1 MKPATGR
8 PSTSSTRV
16 LREEWTHFSEG
27 GYAETENQVRQL
39 LTENGVKDLQ
49 SKVEPLPSGGA
60 SSSDVTPESY
70 IGTWRQTWTI
80 ANHDKYQPGKT
91 VDYEAGEAALR
102 DRVYLDGSW
111 VNGREAFTA
120 IMDAKAFLKFRA
132 GAVNV
137 VLEPSGAGCFPVWLD
152 GAPIPANI
160 RGGDVVERDGGTC
173 IAVGEEDSYDIYQ
186 GAVDTFTLR
195 LDVRLDTELYTF
207 AFSRQDMS
215 PMCGGRDRGGPLFH
229 RFTNEAN
236 AARDEFQTMS
246 RTDTK
251 HAARQLIVFTA
262 IVSTCLSVGTLLV

>member
-1 MKPATGR
+1 VAPDLDDCQSRQVPARKNRG
-8 PSTSSTRV
+8 
-16 LREEWTHFSEG
+16 
-27 GYAETENQVRQL
+27 
-39 LTENGVKDLQ
+39 
-49 SKVEPLPSGGA
+49 
-60 SSSDVTPESY
+60 
-70 IGTWRQTWTI
+70 
-80 ANHDKYQPGKT
+80 
-91 VDYEAGEAALR
+91 YEADEAALR
-102 DRVYLDGSW
+102 DRVHLDGSW
-111 VNGREAFTA
+111 VNGREAFTSTT
-120 IMDAKAFLKFRA
+120 DAKMFLKFGA

-137 VLEPSGAGCFPVWLD
+137 VLGPSGAGCFPVWLD

-173 IAVGEEDSYDIYQ
+173 IAVGEEDSHNIYQ

-195 LDVRLDTELYTF
+195 FDVPLDTELYTF

-215 PMCGGRDRGGPLFH
+215 PMCGGRDRGGRLFR

-262 IVSTCLSVGTLLV
+262 IVSACLSFGTLLV